1 MTKYLVKPEN
11 IKYKQEL
18 KEQSKTYYDII
29 KKEYNNKYINVFI
42 NCSFI
47 SNGLY
52 NFIVD
57 SSKYLN
63 KYINIYLY
71 KNNNIEYFITIYG
84 SQYSINKLIDIIKH
98 YHLVL
103 NSSSQNLIN
112 IFALENNIGNYDVY
126 Y

>member
-29 KKEYNNKYINVFI
+29 KKEYNNNYINVFI

-71 KNNNIEYFITIYG
+71 KNNNIEYFITIYA
-84 SQYSINKLIDIIKH
+84 NKDILDMRPTI
-98 YHLVL
+98 
-103 NSSSQNLIN
+103 
-112 IFALENNIGNYDVY
+112 
-126 Y
+126 

>member
-29 KKEYNNKYINVFI
+29 KKEYNNNYINVFI